1 MNKYDESKATGRFT
15 NSEGAYLYTS
25 HIRAG
30 KMIKPSKP
38 ETREQIISR
47 NSFPG
52 PDQNRHIDKF
62 LAEQKKNG

>member
-1 MNKYDESKATGRFT
+1 MSGEFAVFT
-15 NSEGAYLYTS
+15 SVAVGGERT
-25 HIRAG
+25 RQT
-30 KMIKPSKP
+30 KP

-62 LAEQKKNG
+62 LKEQKK

>member
-1 MNKYDESKATGRFT
+1 MRCT
-15 NSEGAYLYTS
+15 NMSYEMMDYGARVHVGVKRSRPT
-25 HIRAG
+25 
-30 KMIKPSKP
+30 KQ
-38 ETREQIISR
+38 ETREQVIAR

>member
-1 MNKYDESKATGRFT
+1 MSYEMMDYGARVRVGGNHGRPT
-15 NSEGAYLYTS
+15 
-25 HIRAG
+25 
-30 KMIKPSKP
+30 KQ
-38 ETREQIISR
+38 ETRDQVIAR